1 MPALFSPMWIA
12 ITIANLEDARV
23 AEFITA
29 LREEALGQ
37 NQTDPS
43 PRIIQDI
50 VEEVRRCIAFCP
62 STPLDAR
69 TDAIPVGLKPL
80 VVGKIVR
87 TLKARLMIA
96 LTEDERTD
104 ERLYQKRLEQ
114 LTKCEWPVDK
124 PDTPI
129 ADAPVEPA
137 GGITFLGAD
146 KRRFKKGQ
154 LDGL

>member
-1 MPALFSPMWIA
+1 MWLS
-12 ITIANLEDARV
+12 ITIPNLEDARV

-43 PRIIQDI
+43 PRLIQDV

-69 TDAIPVGLKPL
+69 LDTIPVGLKPL
-80 VVGKIVR
+80 VVEKIVR

-96 LTEDERTD
+96 LTEDERAA

-129 ADAPVEPA
+129 ADAPVEPT
-137 GGITFLGAD
+137 GGVTFLGAEQRHFT
-146 KRRFKKGQ
+146 KEKLRR
-154 LDGL
+154 L

>member
-1 MPALFSPMWIA
+1 MWIT
-12 ITIANLEDARV
+12 ITTPALEDARV

-50 VEEVRRCIAFCP
+50 VDEVRRCISFCP
-62 STPLDAR
+62 ATALDAR
-69 TDAIPVGLKPL
+69 PDTIPVGLKPL
-80 VVGKIVR
+80 VVEKIVR
-87 TLKARLMIA
+87 SLKARLMIA
-96 LTEDERTD
+96 LTEDERAA

-114 LTKCEWPVDK
+114 LTKGDWPVDK

-129 ADAPVEPA
+129 ADAPVAPA
-137 GGITFLGAD
+137 GGVTFLGAEPRAFTRQ
-146 KRRFKKGQ
+146 KLSR
-154 LDGL
+154 L